1 MNYLRQFAIL
11 FFIISV
17 SYSQDIRINE
27 VSSSNSMF
35 YDEDGDTPDWIELYN
50 PGADEV
56 LLNNWSLSDVENDNN
71 PWTFPDISLDAD
83 EYLLIWAS
91 DKDRSNINF
100 IRTLI
105 NEGDSFKFIIPDENT
120 PLEWINNGFDDSS
133 WNSGNSGFGYSDNDD
148 NTVVPAGTL
157 SVFVRK
163 NFSIQDVSTINNL
176 ILDVDYDDAFV
187 AYINGV
193 EVARANITGVPPA
206 YNSDGLYVDHEAQI
220 YNGGIPDRFDIAN
233 AIPLLI
239 NGDNVLSIQVHNVSQ
254 TSSDMTLIPFLSA
267 VFDVDTGEGIA
278 PPQILNL

>member
-1 MNYLRQFAIL
+1 MNYLRQFVIL
-11 FFIISV
+11 FFIISI
-17 SYSQDIRINE
+17 SYGQDIRINE

-71 PWTFPDISLDAD
+71 PWTFPDITLDAD

-133 WNSGNSGFGYSDNDD
+133 WNSCIRSCWACWGNSCRS
-148 NTVVPAGTL
+148 L
-157 SVFVRK
+157 SVIDSFCV
-163 NFSIQDVSTINNL
+163 FA
-176 ILDVDYDDAFV
+176 ILLKILKPSGAF
-187 AYINGV
+187 
-193 EVARANITGVPPA
+193 
-206 YNSDGLYVDHEAQI
+206 
-220 YNGGIPDRFDIAN
+220 
-233 AIPLLI
+233 
-239 NGDNVLSIQVHNVSQ
+239 
-254 TSSDMTLIPFLSA
+254 
-267 VFDVDTGEGIA
+267 
-278 PPQILNL
+278 